1 MSGLKSRR
9 SFLSLR
15 GSSHRCDPVEFGC
28 VYPGP
33 VCIRLN
39 TLYLW
44 ARLSGSRLHSPEHI
58 VPLGAFRSLGFASLV
73 GRCPTPRWWRC
84 PQTPARELAPWTP
97 RSLVIGASRFL
108 FPFFLFSFNYFIPP
122 QEKYQSK
129 KLLMSSYTSPLVSTF
144 VNESGTLPSKTVSD
158 TVKLFSTSVYEEHP
172 GIIAETPT
180 FTSHIIW

>member
-15 GSSHRCDPVEFGC
+15 GSSHRCDPVEFGR

-44 ARLSGSRLHSPEHI
+44 ARFARSASPRSWGAAPPPAGGAAPRPLPGSSPPGPHARLEKK
-58 VPLGAFRSLGFASLV
+58 
-73 GRCPTPRWWRC
+73 
-84 PQTPARELAPWTP
+84 

>member
-1 MSGLKSRR
+1 MSGVKSRR

-15 GSSHRCDPVEFGC
+15 GSSHRCDPVEFGR

-44 ARLSGSRLHSPEHI
+44 ARFARSASPRSW
-58 VPLGAFRSLGFASLV
+58 GAA
-73 GRCPTPRWWRC
+73 PPPRWWRC

-97 RSLVIGASRFL
+97 RSPGKKRSLVIGASRFL

>member
-15 GSSHRCDPVEFGC
+15 GSSHRCDPVEFGR

-44 ARLSGSRLHSPEHI
+44 ARFARSASPRSWGAAPPPAGGAAPRPLPGSSPPGPH
-58 VPLGAFRSLGFASLV
+58 
-73 GRCPTPRWWRC
+73 
-84 PQTPARELAPWTP
+84 ARI